1 MCPNQC
7 LTLHCP
13 ALGGWVFQ
21 TAAPELLFPWGCG
34 WLLAMGH
41 RNRAL
46 KETEETE
53 VFFLSR
59 LPHYSLH
66 VLLFSQDLLLWVVSF
81 HCHSIVVTA
90 SQILWLAKLNS
101 FIIFFII
108 FFLVPK
114 CFFLFFPFK
123 VTKWQSKAYQVEVAL
138 KSFPC
143 IEIGQGKPVWG
154 ICSWKSAKTL
164 GAGLW

>member
-1 MCPNQC
+1 MLSYFDFPIDFQVLFQNTEVLVTYILKMVTEKYTSRSFALGSVTNKGICQTCSICPNQC

-41 RNRAL
+41 SNRAL
-46 KETEETE
+46 KGTEETE

-108 FFLVPK
+108 F
-114 CFFLFFPFK
+114 
-123 VTKWQSKAYQVEVAL
+123 S
-138 KSFPC
+138 
-143 IEIGQGKPVWG
+143 
-154 ICSWKSAKTL
+154 
-164 GAGLW
+164 